1 MDEQIGRVIREHVG
15 LVDVAPTVL
24 DLLGLPAL
32 READGHSLAPL
43 LRGEK
48 GNAYDYE
55 IESFFA
61 AHSYGWAPLRAL
73 VRRGYKYVEAPRAE
87 LYRLDADPGESHN
100 LADAEARRTSAL
112 ARRLRALVSGDE
124 VSSTHV
130 EPELAE
136 HRRRLESLGYA
147 AGGAASQE
155 SEAIDPKDGI
165 AWIAELEAGRRA
177 YQTGQPQDGIAPL
190 RRLLARNPNNVQ
202 ALLALAM
209 CYLGSGRP
217 GDAVRIDRRA
227 LVLRPDDDLVHF
239 NLANALAASRQQ
251 RPGALPEARR
261 HYERALQLNPRFA
274 DAYLNYASLL
284 ERSDASTEAL
294 DLLERARTAGVRD
307 PDLETRLAVLEL
319 TKGNVDAAEQAFRRA
334 LELHP
339 HDVGPLEAMARIS
352 SRRGRFAES
361 AAFYEKLLDVAPS
374 AATARS
380 LGTIRRDRLDDP
392 AGARIAYLRALAL
405 TAPGDPERETL
416 RALID
421 ELAQHP

>member
-1 MDEQIGRVIREHVG
+1 
-15 LVDVAPTVL
+15 
-24 DLLGLPAL
+24 
-32 READGHSLAPL
+32 
-43 LRGEK
+43 
-48 GNAYDYE
+48 
-55 IESFFA
+55 
-61 AHSYGWAPLRAL
+61 
-73 VRRGYKYVEAPRAE
+73 
-87 LYRLDADPGESHN
+87 
-100 LADAEARRTSAL
+100 
-112 ARRLRALVSGDE
+112 LRALVSGDG
-124 VSSTHV
+124 VSSTPV

-136 HRRRLESLGYA
+136 QRRRLESLGYA

-177 YQTGQPQDGIAPL
+177 YQIGQPQDGIAPL

-227 LVLRPDDDLVHF
+227 LEIRPDDDLVHF
-239 NLANALAASRQQ
+239 NLANALAAS
-251 RPGALPEARR
+251 GEHLPEARR

-284 ERSDASTEAL
+284 ERSDAAAEAL
-294 DLLERARTAGVRD
+294 DLLERARAAGVRD

-319 TKGNVDAAEQAFRRA
+319 RKGNVEAAEQAFRRA
-334 LELHP
+334 LDLHP
-339 HDVGPLEAMARIS
+339 RDAGPLEAMARIS

-380 LGTIRRDRLDDP
+380 LGSIRLDRLDDP

-405 TAPGDPERETL
+405 TAPGDPEREAL
-416 RALID
+416 QALID